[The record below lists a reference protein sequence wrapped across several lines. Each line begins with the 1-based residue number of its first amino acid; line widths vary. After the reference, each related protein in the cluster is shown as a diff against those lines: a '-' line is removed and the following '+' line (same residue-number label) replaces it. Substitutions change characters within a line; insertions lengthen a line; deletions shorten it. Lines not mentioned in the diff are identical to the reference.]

1 MSNGQIDPAGE
12 GRHVGFLEKLGL
24 HRPELRAWALYDF
37 GNSAFMTVVI
47 TAVFPVYY
55 GRVASAGI
63 PSQTSELRF
72 SVATTFA
79 MLLIAVLAPLLGTLA
94 DFRPM
99 KKRMIGIF
107 LGVALLAVAGM
118 FFVQTGGW
126 VLALALFILA
136 NIGANGSFV
145 FYDALL
151 PHVAAEKEMDRVS
164 TAGYALGYIG
174 GGLLL
179 ALNLAMITQPAWFG
193 LPHGEGLTPEQKTL
207 PTRLAFLSVAIWW
220 GLFSIPLFLKVR
232 EPAVVPG
239 NGGSESAPLRAAF
252 GRLGGTFQEL
262 RRFRNAFLMLLAF
275 LIYNDGIGTIIRMAA
290 IYGSGLGLKE
300 GDMISAILLTQF
312 IGIPFAFLFGGLA
325 GKIGAKKSIFL
336 ALVVYTGISIIGY
349 FMKTATHF
357 LILALLVGMVQG
369 GAQAL
374 SRSLFASL
382 IPRQKAGE
390 FFGFF
395 AVVEKFAGILGPLAF
410 GAMVA
415 VSGSSRGAILSVIA
429 FFVVGGVLLSFV
441 NVQEGQRAAR
451 AAENGTP
458 AGH

>member
-1 MSNGQIDPAGE
+1 MSNGENVPSAGDT
-12 GRHVGFLEKLGL
+12 GGGFLEKLGL
-24 HRPELRAWALYDF
+24 HRAELRAWALYDF

-63 PSQTSELRF
+63 PAQTSEIRF
-72 SVATTFA
+72 SIATTFA

-94 DFRPM
+94 DFRPL

-107 LGVALLAVAGM
+107 LGVALLGVVGM

-145 FYDALL
+145 FYDSLL
-151 PHVAAEKEMDRVS
+151 PHIAAEKEMDRVS

-179 ALNLAMITQPAWFG
+179 ALNLAMITQPGWFG

-232 EPAVVPG
+232 EPAAAPG

-252 GRLGGTFQEL
+252 ARLGGTFQEL
-262 RRFRNAFLMLLAF
+262 RRFRNAFFMLLAF

-336 ALVVYTGISIIGY
+336 ALAVYTGISVIGY

-441 NVQEGQRAAR
+441 NVEEGQRAAR
-451 AAENGTP
+451 AAE
-458 AGH
+458 AGNQVHR

>member
-1 MSNGQIDPAGE
+1 MSEGQNDPSAGKRP
-12 GRHVGFLEKLGL
+12 GGFLEKLGL

-37 GNSAFMTVVI
+37 GNSAFMTVII

-63 PSQTSELRF
+63 PAQTSEVRF
-72 SVATTFA
+72 SIATTVA
-79 MLLIAVLAPLLGTLA
+79 MLLIAVLAPLLGTMA
-94 DFRPM
+94 DFRPL

-107 LGVALLAVAGM
+107 LAAALLSVAGM

-126 VLALALFILA
+126 ILALALFVLA
-136 NIGANGSFV
+136 NMGANGSFV

-151 PHVAAEKEMDRVS
+151 PHIAAEKEMDRVS
-164 TAGYALGYIG
+164 TAGYAMGYIG

-220 GLFSIPLFLKVR
+220 GLFSIPLFLRVR
-232 EPAVVPG
+232 EPAVATG

-252 GRLGGTFQEL
+252 VRLGGTFKEL
-262 RRFRNAFLMLLAF
+262 RHFRNAFLMLLAF

-312 IGIPFAFLFGGLA
+312 VGIPFAFLFGGLA
-325 GKIGAKKSIFL
+325 GKIGAKRSIFL
-336 ALVVYTGISIIGY
+336 ALIVYTGISVIGY

-395 AVVEKFAGILGPLAF
+395 AVVEKFAGILGPLVF

-415 VSGSSRGAILSVIA
+415 VSGSSRGAILSVIG
-429 FFVVGGVLLSFV
+429 FFVVGGLLLSFV
-441 NVQEGQRAAR
+441 NVEEGQRVAR
-451 AAENGTP
+451 AAEKDRLAQN
-458 AGH
+458 

>member
-1 MSNGQIDPAGE
+1 MSNGQTDPAEE

-107 LGVALLAVAGM
+107 LGIALFSVVGM

-126 VLALALFILA
+126 VLGLALFVLA

-239 NGGSESAPLRAAF
+239 NGGSGSAPLRAAF